1 MFIENKK
8 QAALGRLLFLLI
20 PLLFINIVAVL
31 VFLGLQSDVI
41 VLGALTVI
49 FIFCLWFAGN
59 LGFNY
64 LYISFENEMLVIK
77 YFSVSPVSG
86 KHKMIEIPLQSL
98 YKYEIE
104 TSIYGLRKDL
114 ILFRRTPKGIAKY
127 PPVSITLL
135 SDKDLAMLQ
144 KALSE
149 VSESQ

>member
-20 PLLFINIVAVL
+20 PLLFIIIVAVL
-31 VFLGLQSDVI
+31 MFLGIQSDII

-49 FIFCLWFAGN
+49 FIFFLWFAGN
-59 LGFNY
+59 LGLNY

-86 KHKMIEIPLQSL
+86 KHKMIEIPWQSL

-135 SDKDLAMLQ
+135 SDKDLTMLL

-149 VSESQ
+149 VSENQ